1 MAQTRAEARFE
12 MASGNFLLK
21 KAYAPGEFE
30 RLQRQF
36 DTAVFEFSVQLREP
50 LERAMRATMAQDLA
64 ELLPARAA
72 AAARFVRG
80 EQKVAPAEATELEQ
94 LRQELAG
101 LGTSLELDA
110 VTVAEEVEACAGE
123 LAHHTL
129 SLWLAALRRALRP
142 GAGEALN
149 ANMLPGSLSMQEIL
163 HELDVDA
170 FGVEI
175 DTVMVALGRYRKQ
188 LRARAIQSR
197 SLITFADDLLIAV
210 GREDAPQPYTLYAA
224 PADFER
230 DAARAKRAASPPPAT
245 TTIRER
251 MIKVAQQIDMAVSSH
266 VAPIAQYERL
276 IDAALGN
283 PDCGRFKVG
292 DVRVTLPSRAAAAR
306 TTPARSPAGGEF
318 LGYQIEAVAD
328 VVAAQGNGINDEF
341 KERIAT
347 AVVQLNDYCEVRQ
360 IPLSK
365 VSTAYAVLVAARA
378 EPTAYDSWYEGTAG
392 SAVGGG
398 SVENDFAQALDLS
411 VDVSASLIN
420 DAGVGPG
427 RDWSADAV
435 AGSLTI
441 R

>member
-1 MAQTRAEARFE
+1 
-12 MASGNFLLK
+12 MASGNSLLK

-36 DTAVFEFSVQLREP
+36 DTAVVELSVQLREP
-50 LERAMRATMAQDLA
+50 LERAMRTTMAQDLA
-64 ELLPARAA
+64 ELLPTRAA

-80 EQKVAPAEATELEQ
+80 EQAVAPAEAAELEQ
-94 LRQELAG
+94 LQHELAG
-101 LGTSLELDA
+101 LGASLELDPG
-110 VTVAEEVEACAGE
+110 TVAEEVEACAGE

-129 SLWLAALRRALRP
+129 SLWLSALRRALRP

-170 FGVEI
+170 FGVKI

-188 LRARAIQSR
+188 LRARAIQSD

-224 PADFER
+224 QADFER
-230 DAARAKRAASPPPAT
+230 DAARAKRAASPPRPA

-251 MIKVAQQIDMAVSSH
+251 MVKLAQHIDMAVSSH
-266 VAPIAQYERL
+266 VAPIARYERL
-276 IDAALGN
+276 IDAALGD
-283 PDCGRFKVG
+283 PDGGRFKVG
-292 DVRVTLPSRAAAAR
+292 DVRVTLPSSAAVARAKA
-306 TTPARSPAGGEF
+306 ARSPAGGEF

-328 VVAAQGNGINDEF
+328 MVAAQGSCMSDEF
-341 KERIAT
+341 KVRIAT
-347 AVVQLNDYCEVRQ
+347 AAGQLNDYCEVRQ

-365 VSTAYAVLVAARA
+365 VSTAYAVLVATRA
-378 EPTAYDSWYEGTAG
+378 EPAAYDRWYEGAAG
-392 SAVGGG
+392 SAVGGV
-398 SVENDFAQALDLS
+398 SAENDFAQALDISL
-411 VDVSASLIN
+411 DVSATLIN
-420 DAGVGPG
+420 DAGVGPAQ
-427 RDWSADAV
+427 DWSPGAV
-435 AGSLTI
+435 EGSFTS

>member
-1 MAQTRAEARFE
+1 

-36 DTAVFEFSVQLREP
+36 DTAVFELSLQLRVP

-72 AAARFVRG
+72 AVARFVRG
-80 EQKVAPAEATELEQ
+80 GQEVAPEENAELARLQ
-94 LRQELAG
+94 QELAG
-101 LGTSLELDA
+101 LGTSLELDPS
-110 VTVAEEVEACAGE
+110 TVAEEVEACAGE

-129 SLWLAALRRALRP
+129 SLWLSALRRALRP

-170 FGVEI
+170 FGVKI
-175 DTVMVALGRYRKQ
+175 DTVMVALGRYRQQ
-188 LRARAIQSR
+188 LRARAIQSG

-224 PADFER
+224 QADFER
-230 DAARAKRAASPPPAT
+230 DAARAKHAASPPRT
-245 TTIRER
+245 TPTIRER
-251 MIKVAQQIDMAVSSH
+251 MVKLAQQIDMAVCSH
-266 VAPIAQYERL
+266 VAPIARYERL

-283 PDCGRFKVG
+283 PDGGRFKVG
-292 DVRVTLPSRAAAAR
+292 DVRITLPPRAAVGRAKL
-306 TTPARSPAGGEF
+306 ARSAAGGEF

-328 VVAAQGNGINDEF
+328 VVAAQGSGSSDEF

-347 AVVQLNDYCEVRQ
+347 AAEQLNDYCEVRQ
-360 IPLSK
+360 IPLPK
-365 VSTAYAVLVAARA
+365 VSTAYAVLVATRA
-378 EPTAYDSWYEGTAG
+378 EPTAYDKWYDGTAG
-392 SAVGGG
+392 SGVASV

-411 VDVSASLIN
+411 VEVSASLIN
-420 DAGVGPG
+420 DAGVGPEQ
-427 RDWSADAV
+427 DWSPGV
-435 AGSLTI
+435 IG